1 VGDYYWEQEPL
12 LPNLKNREQTNLNLL
27 PNLKNREQ
35 TNLNLLP
42 NLENREQTKN
52 LLPNPEIREQTKN
65 LLPNPEIREQEPDNL
80 AVGTHITI
88 KGVTYILTGSKKFKT
103 EYKPL
108 YVSNGWFDIKLDK
121 RKRNMYLCW
130 RYREGHR
137 QRSTHIGKVIIA
149 DL

>member
-1 VGDYYWEQEPL
+1 MTQEVRKVTERQTELFSLDKCEISPVGDYYWEQEPL

-27 PNLKNREQ
+27 PNL
-35 TNLNLLP
+35 
-42 NLENREQTKN
+42 EN
-52 LLPNPEIREQTKN
+52 REQTKN